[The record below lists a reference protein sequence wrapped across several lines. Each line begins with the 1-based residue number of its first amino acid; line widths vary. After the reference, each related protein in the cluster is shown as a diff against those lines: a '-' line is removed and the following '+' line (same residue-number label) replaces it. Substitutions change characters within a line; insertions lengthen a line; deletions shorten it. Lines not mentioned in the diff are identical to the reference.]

1 MPSVLSVAIQRR
13 RMAPVLAFGPDAAV
27 VWVPRVNAGTL
38 ELVEAARIPLAGD
51 PAAVVQAGRT
61 AIQEVA
67 RRLHGRAASAIK
79 LRVALPAEQVLRKRF
94 VLPAAVEENLRQ
106 AIAWD
111 LDRLTPFPVEQLYFD
126 AVVVARDPLKKEI
139 RVDWAAALRTH
150 VDQALRHAQSW
161 GALVVGATPEAPVVG
176 QPPAVPASRLNLL
189 PEGARPDAAP
199 WRHWQVLLPLVVV
212 ACAIAAAVVLPIWQK
227 RESVLELLKDN
238 GQARVQ
244 AAAADALRTEFERM
258 TGDYNF
264 VLARKYGYPAAV
276 QLVEDVSRLLP
287 DDTWLLQFELK
298 TATRGKEPLHEIVL
312 RGESGSAGRL
322 VALLEES
329 NLVEQA
335 TPRSPMTKIQ
345 PGPGEIFDLGARLR
359 PLPLPAAVELV
370 VSSGGPEA
378 AAAASGTPP
387 AGAASAS
394 AAAAATPSATVVAPA
409 PSAPRG
415 STPATPTATA
425 PTPPTPTAAAPTPA
439 TPTATAPTPTTPTA
453 TAPTPATPAAP
464 AAAAAGVSAAP
475 PVAAPAPAESGPP
488 HPASMYGGT
497 GQ

>member
-1 MPSVLSVAIQRR
+1 MEQPTANLWHGVRDIAHRLGLTAFWHWWVGELARSMPSVLSVAIQRR

-51 PAAVVQAGRT
+51 PAAVVQAGRA
-61 AIQEVA
+61 AIQDVA

-126 AVVVARDPLKKEI
+126 AVVIARDPLKKEI

-161 GALVVGATPEAPVVG
+161 GALVVGATPEAPIVG
-176 QPPAVPASRLNLL
+176 RSLAVPASRLNLL
-189 PEGARPDAAP
+189 PDGARPDTAR

-227 RESVLELLKDN
+227 RESVLGLLKDN
-238 GQARVQ
+238 EQARVQ

-264 VLARKYGYPAAV
+264 VLAR
-276 QLVEDVSRLLP
+276 
-287 DDTWLLQFELK
+287 
-298 TATRGKEPLHEIVL
+298 
-312 RGESGSAGRL
+312 
-322 VALLEES
+322 
-329 NLVEQA
+329 N
-335 TPRSPMTKIQ
+335 
-345 PGPGEIFDLGARLR
+345 
-359 PLPLPAAVELV
+359 
-370 VSSGGPEA
+370 
-378 AAAASGTPP
+378 
-387 AGAASAS
+387 
-394 AAAAATPSATVVAPA
+394 
-409 PSAPRG
+409 
-415 STPATPTATA
+415 
-425 PTPPTPTAAAPTPA
+425 
-439 TPTATAPTPTTPTA
+439 
-453 TAPTPATPAAP
+453 
-464 AAAAAGVSAAP
+464 
-475 PVAAPAPAESGPP
+475 
-488 HPASMYGGT
+488 
-497 GQ
+497 